1 MYSLFHITIFSRNTK
16 NRKNRLPPDVDG
28 CMMYI
33 RTYVCSY
40 NMSIRILYIHM
51 FKVNMYTSL

>member
-28 CMMYI
+28 YMMYI
-33 RTYVCSY
+33 RTYLCRY
-40 NMSIRILYIHM
+40 NIYVHTYVDIIYTYIPM
-51 FKVNMYTSL
+51 